1 MKVWWIFS
9 FLSSVCFIKK
19 AVLKLVCVP
28 ETQEKDVGKKADFF
42 SGILF
47 TSTLMC
53 EVKMNES
60 GSRSLIYCFNMLP
73 HGKEL
78 NGEFKCLNCM
88 C

>member
-42 SGILF
+42 F
-47 TSTLMC
+47 
-53 EVKMNES
+53 
-60 GSRSLIYCFNMLP
+60 RYFIYL
-73 HGKEL
+73 HAHV
-78 NGEFKCLNCM
+78 
-88 C
+88 